1 MADCLL
7 ITSLADEFAE
17 AIKRSANPSISV
29 TACRSAEEALARYD
43 GESVLFGNPQEI
55 ADILADLPAVRWVQ
69 SSWAGVT
76 PLIAHARRDYVLT
89 GVKDVF
95 GPQMAEYVLG
105 YLLNHELRIFEREH
119 KQANR
124 EWFPALSGTLV
135 GKKLGVLGTGSI
147 GRHIAKTAAAF
158 GMHVRGLNRT
168 GRAVDGFV
176 SVVAGADVPA
186 FLDDLDYVVSALPQ
200 TTGTDQLLN
209 ASALS
214 RLPAHAVFINI
225 GRANVVDTDALV
237 AALEARQLAAAVLDV
252 FDEEPLPADSK
263 LWETR
268 GLLLTSHISAVSHPA
283 LIVPIF
289 VENFRRFTTGAPLR
303 HVVDFDAGY

>member
-1 MADCLL
+1 MSDCLL

-17 AIKRSANPSISV
+17 AIGRSAGPPISV
-29 TACRSAEEALARYD
+29 TACRSAEEALERYN
-43 GESVLFGNPQEI
+43 GESVLFGNPQQI

-105 YLLNHELRIFEREH
+105 YLLNHELRIFERQL
-119 KQANR
+119 KQTNR
-124 EWFPALSGTLV
+124 DWFPALSGTLS
-135 GKKLGVLGTGSI
+135 GKALGVLGTGSI
-147 GRHIAKTAAAF
+147 GHHIAKTAAAF
-158 GMHVRGLNRT
+158 GMQVRGLNRT
-168 GRAVDGFV
+168 GRGVDGFG
-176 SVVAGADVPA
+176 SVFASEDILG
-186 FLDDLDYVVSALPQ
+186 FLDGLHYVVSALPQ
-200 TTGTDQLLN
+200 TTGTDRLLD

-214 RLPAHAVFINI
+214 QLPAHAVFVNI
-225 GRANVVDTDALV
+225 GRANVVDTEALV
-237 AALEARQLAAAVLDV
+237 AALEAQQLAAAVLDV
-252 FDEEPLPADSK
+252 FDEEPLPADST
-263 LWETR
+263 LWDTR

-289 VENFRRFTTGAPLR
+289 VENFRRFNTGAPLH